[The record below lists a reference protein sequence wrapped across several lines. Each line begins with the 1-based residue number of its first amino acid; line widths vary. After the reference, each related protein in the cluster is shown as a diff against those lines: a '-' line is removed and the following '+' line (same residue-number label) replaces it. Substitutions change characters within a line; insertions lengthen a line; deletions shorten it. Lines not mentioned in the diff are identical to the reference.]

1 MDEYV
6 KWSVGHFWQ
15 RILGSDKQASFIKMA
30 GEPVFGLST
39 TQHLPGRFP

>member
-30 GEPVFGLST
+30 GEPHFKSFTRKRLG
-39 TQHLPGRFP
+39 